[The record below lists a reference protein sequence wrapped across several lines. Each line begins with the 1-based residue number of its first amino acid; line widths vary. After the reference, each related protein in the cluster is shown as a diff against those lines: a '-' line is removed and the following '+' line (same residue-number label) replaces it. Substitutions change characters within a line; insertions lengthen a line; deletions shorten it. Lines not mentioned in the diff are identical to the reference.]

1 MSKQSLAG
9 ILALALVGVGCGEQP
24 EEIVGENLLILEGAT
39 LIDATGAEPREN
51 SVIVIDGDRILR
63 VGRASDFHY
72 PDSAIRRD
80 VSGQFVLPGFIDVH
94 VHVRSRARN
103 ETMQALLEFGVTTVR
118 SPGAGGVDTGLQL
131 RDQVDSGEIRGPRMI
146 AGDAFIDGS
155 PSRFDWTVSV
165 ATPDEIREVVRQQAA
180 AGADL
185 IKLYWDIT
193 PELMGP
199 AIEEAH
205 SLGLKVV
212 GHLRATS
219 WTEAAQLGIDSLVHS
234 GADGPTWELVP
245 ETEQLQLRAL
255 DYRDY
260 YARWVELV
268 ELDGNSMNSLVAAL
282 VANDVT
288 VDPTLV
294 MMESLYF
301 GDDPAVLERLEPQRA
316 PPEVLSL
323 WGPEWERRNPFV
335 FSDPMGV
342 VQDFTS
348 GKDVFPIALQIVRTL
363 HERGVRL
370 AAGSDLGMPW
380 ITPGVSFHR
389 ELELL
394 VQAGIS
400 EADAIVI
407 GTRNGA
413 ESVGLD
419 NRVGTVE
426 EGKLADLVVLSS
438 DPLEDIHN
446 TRSVKAVYQAG
457 ELVYSD
463 PSQD

>member
-1 MSKQSLAG
+1 
-9 ILALALVGVGCGEQP
+9 
-24 EEIVGENLLILEGAT
+24 
-39 LIDATGAEPREN
+39 
-51 SVIVIDGDRILR
+51 
-63 VGRASDFHY
+63 
-72 PDSAIRRD
+72 
-80 VSGQFVLPGFIDVH
+80 
-94 VHVRSRARN
+94 
-103 ETMQALLEFGVTTVR
+103 
-118 SPGAGGVDTGLQL
+118 
-131 RDQVDSGEIRGPRMI
+131 
-146 AGDAFIDGS
+146 
-155 PSRFDWTVSV
+155 
-165 ATPDEIREVVRQQAA
+165 
-180 AGADL
+180 
-185 IKLYWDIT
+185 
-193 PELMGP
+193 
-199 AIEEAH
+199 
-205 SLGLKVV
+205 
-212 GHLRATS
+212 
-219 WTEAAQLGIDSLVHS
+219 
-234 GADGPTWELVP
+234 
-245 ETEQLQLRAL
+245 
-255 DYRDY
+255 
-260 YARWVELV
+260 
-268 ELDGNSMNSLVAAL
+268 MNSLVVAL

-301 GDDPAVLERLEPQRA
+301 GDDPSVLERLEPQRA

-413 ESVGLD
+413 ECVGLD